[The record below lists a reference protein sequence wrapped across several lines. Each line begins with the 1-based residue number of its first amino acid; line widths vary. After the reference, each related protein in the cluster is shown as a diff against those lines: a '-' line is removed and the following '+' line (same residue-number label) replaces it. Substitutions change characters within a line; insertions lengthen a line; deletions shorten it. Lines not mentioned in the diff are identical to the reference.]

1 MHPEQRFRRNL
12 CLKCSQNIRRAV
24 AGIRVVYQYD
34 LGMAGNGG
42 KVHVVRVTKTGYVD
56 KQGRRKDYSSAYL
69 RRTYRDG
76 GKVKNET
83 VANLSALP
91 DHVIDWID
99 AGLKGQQLVPAAE
112 AVTIT
117 RSVPH
122 GHVAAVHAMARALG
136 LPGLL
141 GPPGRQRDLALA
153 LIISRVVRP
162 GSKLSTLT
170 WWDDTTL
177 GDLGVAGASTDDIYA
192 AMDWLAA
199 GQDAIEAELAR
210 RHLAPE
216 PNPPGMALFDLSS
229 SWLEGSHCPLA
240 ARGYSR
246 DGKKGKLQ
254 IEYGLLTDPA
264 GRPVAVRV
272 FPGNTGDPA
281 AFTEIVQVVRE
292 KFGLA
297 KMVMVGDRGMIT
309 SARIQALN
317 QLEDGTPRPDGY
329 GWITALRAP
338 AIKRLMADDGPL
350 QLSLFDQ
357 QDLAEI
363 TSGDFPGERLVACR
377 NPVLAAERAR
387 KREDL
392 LAATEKLL
400 APVIARVQA
409 GKLTGA
415 GEIGVEVGKVIS
427 KYKTGK
433 HFAVAITDDSLT
445 VTRKQDQIDAEAAL
459 DGFYV
464 LRTPVPVR
472 ELDASGVVSAY
483 KNLKY
488 VERDFRHIKADDL
501 DLRPVFHRLEERVK
515 AHVLTCMLGCYLT
528 WHLRRAWAPL
538 TFTDEN
544 PPAQASPVA
553 PARRSARAQAKA
565 SCQHDPAGQ
574 PYRSFRGL
582 IDHLATLTRNQVRFT
597 GTHATVPMLA
607 EPTTAQRQ
615 AFDLLGVPIP
625 LTLK

>member
-1 MHPEQRFRRNL
+1 MTRT
-12 CLKCSQNIRRAV
+12 
-24 AGIRVVYQYD
+24 
-34 LGMAGNGG
+34 GG

-69 RRTYRDG
+69 RRTYREAG
-76 GKVKNET
+76 AVKNET

-91 DHVIDWID
+91 GHVIDWID
-99 AGLKGQQLVPAAE
+99 AGLKGQQLVPAGE

-117 RSVPH
+117 RSLPH
-122 GHVAAVHAMARALG
+122 GHVAAVHAMARELG
-136 LPGLL
+136 LAALL
-141 GPPGRQRDLALA
+141 GPAGRARDLALA
-153 LIISRVVRP
+153 LIISRVVAP
-162 GSKLSTLT
+162 ASKLSTLT
-170 WWDDTTL
+170 WWADTTL
-177 GDLGVAGASTDDIYA
+177 GADLGAGQASTDEIYA
-192 AMDWLAA
+192 AMDWLEHR
-199 GQDAIEAELAR
+199 QDAIEAGLAA
-210 RHLAPE
+210 RHLAPAE
-216 PNPPGMALFDLSS
+216 NPGKMALFDLSS
-229 SWLEGSHCPLA
+229 SWLEGSQCPLA

-281 AFTEIVQVVRE
+281 AFTGIVQVVRD
-292 KFGLA
+292 KFGLEH
-297 KMVMVGDRGMIT
+297 MVMVGDRGMIT
-309 SARIQALN
+309 SARIAALN
-317 QLEDGTPRPDGY
+317 QPEPDGTQPSPY

-338 AIKRLMADDGPL
+338 AIKKLMADDGPL

-377 NPVLAAERAR
+377 NPALAADRAR

-400 APVIARVQA
+400 APIIARVQA
-409 GKLTGA
+409 GRLAGA
-415 GEIGVEVGKVIS
+415 AKIGVEAGKVIG
-427 KYKTGK
+427 KYKTAK
-433 HFAVAITDDSLT
+433 HFELTITDTSLAIT
-445 VTRKQDQIDAEAAL
+445 RRQHQIDAEAAL

-464 LRTPVPVR
+464 LRTPVPAG
-472 ELDASGVVSAY
+472 ELDAPAVVTAY

-488 VERDFRHIKADDL
+488 AERDFRSIKADDL
-501 DLRPVFHRLEERVK
+501 DLRPVFHRLEERVR
-515 AHVLTCMLGCYLT
+515 AHVLICMLACYLT
-528 WHLRRAWAPL
+528 WHLRKAWAPL

-544 PPAQASPVA
+544 PPAQDNPVT
-553 PARRSARAQAKA
+553 PARRSPFAQAKA

-582 IDHLATLTRNQVRFT
+582 LEHLATLTRNQVRFA
-597 GTHATVPMLA
+597 GTNVTVPMLT
-607 EPTTAQRQ
+607 EPTSSQRE
-615 AFDLLGVPIP
+615 AFRLINAAIP

>member
-1 MHPEQRFRRNL
+1 MTR
-12 CLKCSQNIRRAV
+12 
-24 AGIRVVYQYD
+24 D
-34 LGMAGNGG
+34 GG
-42 KVHVVRVTKTGYVD
+42 KVHVVRVSKTGYVD

-69 RRTYRDG
+69 RRTFRDG
-76 GKVKNET
+76 GTVKNET

-91 DHVIDWID
+91 DHVIDLID
-99 AGLKGQQLVPAAE
+99 AGLKGQQLVPAAG

-117 RSVPH
+117 GSLPH
-122 GHVAAVHAMARALG
+122 GHAAAVHAMAAKLG
-136 LPGLL
+136 LPALL
-141 GPPGRQRDLALA
+141 GPGGRERDLALA
-153 LIISRVVRP
+153 LIISRVIQP

-177 GDLGVAGASTDDIYA
+177 GADLGVADASTDDIYA
-192 AMDWLAA
+192 AMDWLEHR
-199 GQDAIEAELAR
+199 QDAIEARLAA

-216 PNPPGMALFDLSS
+216 ANPARMALFDLSS
-229 SWLEGSHCPLA
+229 SWLEGTRCPLA

-281 AFTEIVQVVRE
+281 AFTAIAGVIRK

-297 KMVMVGDRGMIT
+297 QMVMVGDRGMIT
-309 SARIQALN
+309 SARIAALN
-317 QLEDGTPRPDGY
+317 QLEDGTQRPDRY

-338 AIKRLMADDGPL
+338 AVKKLMADDGPL

-363 TSGDFPGERLVACR
+363 TSPDFPGERLVACR
-377 NPVLAAERAR
+377 NPVPAADRAR

-400 APVIARVQA
+400 APLIARVQA

-415 GEIGVEVGKVIS
+415 AEIGIEVGKVIS
-427 KYKTGK
+427 RYKAGK
-433 HFAVAITDDSLT
+433 HFAVTITGTTLA
-445 VTRKQDQIDAEAAL
+445 VQRQQDRIDAEAAL

-464 LRTPVPVR
+464 LRTPVPAH
-472 ELDASGVVSAY
+472 ELDAAGVVTAY

-488 VERDFRHIKADDL
+488 VERDFRHIKSDDL
-501 DLRPVFHRLEERVK
+501 DLRPVFHRLEERVR
-515 AHVLTCMLGCYLT
+515 AHVLICMLACYLT

-538 TFTDEN
+538 TFTDQD
-544 PPAQASPVA
+544 PAAQDNPVA
-553 PARRSARAQAKA
+553 PARRSAAAQAKA
-565 SCQHDPAGQ
+565 SYRHDPAGQ

-582 IDHLATLTRNQVRFT
+582 LEHLATLTRNQVRYT
-597 GTHATVPMLA
+597 GTQVTIAMLA
-607 EPTTAQRQ
+607 EPTSAQRQ
-615 AFDLLGVPIP
+615 AFELIGAPIP